1 MREFPRRDVKEFKKA
16 FRGLTSP
23 AKVQDFLDGLRFNF
37 ERKGETCRSPLMVL
51 KNGEAHCMEG
61 SMLAAAIFWYHG
73 HQPLLLDL
81 RTVPADKDHVVVLFK
96 KGGYWGAVSKTNHA
110 VLRYRDPV
118 FRTVREL
125 AMSYFNEYFL
135 DNGMKTLRSFSRPF
149 SLLRYGEDWLASERD
164 LWEIPADLD
173 ASPHA
178 SALPQSA
185 RPLRLADKIE
195 IRTGKITEWKPPR

>member
-1 MREFPRRDVKEFKKA
+1 MRKFPRRDVKEFRA
-16 FRGLTSP
+16 FRGLASP
-23 AKVQDFLDGLRFNF
+23 AKVQDLLNNLRFNF
-37 ERKGETCRSPLMVL
+37 EQGKETCRSPLMVL
-51 KNGEAHCMEG
+51 KHGEAHCMEG

-73 HQPLLLDL
+73 HRPLLLDL

-135 DNGMKTLRSFSRPF
+135 DDGGKTMRSFSRPF
-149 SLLRYGEDWLASERD
+149 SLLRYDEEWLTTERD

-178 SALPQSA
+178 PALPQSA
-185 RPLRLADKIE
+185 RPLRPADNVE
-195 IRTGKITEWKPPR
+195 IRAGKITEWKPRR